1 MKVYQFE
8 FENPQEER
16 RIFPVSYLNFN
27 HGLRCFFSAIK
38 DDWRI
43 GSIMEVFIANKHPR
57 RLIFRIESR
66 PEGDLISD
74 FRKCPL
80 KENREYRFN
89 FKTLELNEKDI
100 DFLLSKVAMVIK
112 GGNFLY
118 LVPKKERRNF
128 GFIETALRL
137 KAKKQDSLIFVR
149 HGNRF
154 TFCNNFG
161 GLKFKGVLIYG
172 SLAKTIKNELA
183 IYTFPELKKEVYN
196 KDDAFALSI
205 NYVDNKVNF
214 SLLKT
219 TGNLI

>member
-1 MKVYQFE
+1 MK
-8 FENPQEER
+8 
-16 RIFPVSYLNFN
+16 
-27 HGLRCFFSAIK
+27 
-38 DDWRI
+38 
-43 GSIMEVFIANKHPR
+43 
-57 RLIFRIESR
+57 
-66 PEGDLISD
+66 
-74 FRKCPL
+74 
-80 KENREYRFN
+80 
-89 FKTLELNEKDI
+89 KDI
-100 DFLLSKVAMVIK
+100 DCFLSKVSKVIK
-112 GGNFLY
+112 GEKFLY

-154 TFCNNFG
+154 VFINDFG

-183 IYTFPELKKEVYN
+183 IYTFPELKKEVYL

-214 SLLKT
+214 SLLKNNRELDLKIFLE
-219 TGNLI
+219 TGEEKEKQKK

>member
-1 MKVYQFE
+1 MK
-8 FENPQEER
+8 
-16 RIFPVSYLNFN
+16 
-27 HGLRCFFSAIK
+27 
-38 DDWRI
+38 
-43 GSIMEVFIANKHPR
+43 
-57 RLIFRIESR
+57 
-66 PEGDLISD
+66 
-74 FRKCPL
+74 
-80 KENREYRFN
+80 
-89 FKTLELNEKDI
+89 KDI
-100 DFLLSKVAMVIK
+100 GFLLSKVAKVIK

-214 SLLKT
+214 SLLKNNRELDLKIFLE
-219 TGNLI
+219 TGEEKEKQKNEYNVYNQTIRDL